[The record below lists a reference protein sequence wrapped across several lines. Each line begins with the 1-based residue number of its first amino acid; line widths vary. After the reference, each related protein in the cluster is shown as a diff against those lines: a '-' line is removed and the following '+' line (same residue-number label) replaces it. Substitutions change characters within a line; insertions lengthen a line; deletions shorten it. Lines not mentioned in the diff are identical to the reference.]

1 VGRWQALAAWD
12 LWLDSKR
19 SKSGASIQIMK
30 STEGSN
36 EIAEAENAA
45 APDGSDSEG
54 SRGGAQ
60 SDEDDA

>member
-1 VGRWQALAAWD
+1 
-12 LWLDSKR
+12 
-19 SKSGASIQIMK
+19 MK